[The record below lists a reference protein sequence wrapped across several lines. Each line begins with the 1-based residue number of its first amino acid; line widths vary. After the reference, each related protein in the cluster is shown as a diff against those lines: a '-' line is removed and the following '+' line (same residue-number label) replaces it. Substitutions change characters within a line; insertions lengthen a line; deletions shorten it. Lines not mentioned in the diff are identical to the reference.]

1 VMEGPSSLKS
11 KARSGGSGESGS
23 MSPTLNRQRV
33 KQDVCEEVYR
43 RLAEYGDASVNTP
56 GFIEELQ
63 AHFNRLPTR

>member
-1 VMEGPSSLKS
+1 MMEGPSSIRTKS
-11 KARSGGSGESGS
+11 RGGSGGESGS
-23 MSPTLNRQRV
+23 MSPTMNRQRV
-33 KQDVCEEVYR
+33 KQDVCEEVYK